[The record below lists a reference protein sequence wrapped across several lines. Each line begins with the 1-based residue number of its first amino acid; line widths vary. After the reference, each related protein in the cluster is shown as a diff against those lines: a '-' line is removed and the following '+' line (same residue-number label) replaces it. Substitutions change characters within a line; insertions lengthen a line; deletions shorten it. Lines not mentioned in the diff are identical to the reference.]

1 MFNYESRKSLRNKL
15 DIQMSNNKMMN
26 EKIVGISK
34 ENVKYQEKIQE
45 LTTIQKTFDKT
56 IEQTL
61 LENNDL
67 KKELKRLKTLLT
79 KNKIEY
85 KKEK

>member
-67 KKELKRLKTLLT
+67 KKELKRLRTLLT